1 MKTTL
6 FIKRVA
12 ATARNHA
19 VETAISLIAA
29 IFGIILIWNSD
40 SIFGN
45 ALQYMPAFFLLAYT
59 LRECMPSPQATGPL
73 AKSIPVLYYLSG
85 LFWIPLLF
93 LPTLEFPSPLNTVS
107 TVIAVLLYPA
117 VTGVRDNKAFFGNLL
132 FYLRG
137 ILFAG
142 AVSVVAY
149 LLICTIFGSF
159 FYIFGLEKHSMSRL
173 LGVSASLCFL
183 FIFPMLFLVFHGKR
197 AERVISYKGRVFN
210 IFVNYVFTPAIL
222 IYGIVLYLYIIRIVF
237 DWSLPIGGVAYMVIG
252 FVAAL
257 FLFKGCRLLTEQ
269 RFLNFIYDKASWIA
283 LPTLVL
289 LWVSWGNR
297 VSEYGFTVNRVYL
310 AVVGSLLTA
319 MAVYFLFRR
328 TASYRYALWTGIFL
342 CAVVTYI
349 PGITAT
355 DIESH
360 SQSGREDSEQD
371 VAITYQTITPSE
383 TINIEG
389 YRHLTR
395 LHYYTDVG
403 PRIKVEDDYVLIFND
418 KDELI
423 YSSSQ
428 EAFLKEQFRKNH
440 LPFNRLI
447 TEKEGESLLYLDL
460 GDKGTVVFNNL
471 LLNFDTEYHLVNI
484 EGGVLL
490 TR

>member
-1 MKTTL
+1 M
-6 FIKRVA
+6 
-12 ATARNHA
+12 
-19 VETAISLIAA
+19 
-29 IFGIILIWNSD
+29 
-40 SIFGN
+40 
-45 ALQYMPAFFLLAYT
+45 
-59 LRECMPSPQATGPL
+59 
-73 AKSIPVLYYLSG
+73 
-85 LFWIPLLF
+85 
-93 LPTLEFPSPLNTVS
+93 
-107 TVIAVLLYPA
+107 
-117 VTGVRDNKAFFGNLL
+117 
-132 FYLRG
+132 
-137 ILFAG
+137 
-142 AVSVVAY
+142 
-149 LLICTIFGSF
+149 
-159 FYIFGLEKHSMSRL
+159 
-173 LGVSASLCFL
+173 
-183 FIFPMLFLVFHGKR
+183 
-197 AERVISYKGRVFN
+197 FN

-237 DWSLPIGGVAYMVIG
+237 DWSLPKGGVAYMVIG

-371 VAITYQTITPSE
+371 VTITYQTITPSE
-383 TINIEG
+383 TINIKG

-403 PRIKVEDDYVLIFND
+403 PRIKVEDDHVLIFND

-423 YSSSQ
+423 YSSSP